1 MMNLLF
7 VALALQDRELTRDRF
22 PLRPLEK
29 RRVELEIPSFE
40 RDDPM
45 KPPLPARY
53 EDFPSN
59 RLFRG
64 RGLYDLIGGGTS

>member
-40 RDDPM
+40 RDDAM
-45 KPPLPARY
+45 GPPL
-53 EDFPSN
+53 
-59 RLFRG
+59 RLGPFEVLPDRPYRG
-64 RGLYDLIGGGTS
+64 RGLYDIIGGWG